1 MHFLRKVNELKLN
14 KLVALGAACGIAI
27 AGVGVAT
34 SASAEPVSNSY
45 SLVGSDTLQ
54 DSMNAI
60 VNGTTITGA
69 TVRVTSNNKTLGNFD
84 AFGSAAIQTKPAG
97 AFFGRPAGSGA
108 GVSALRASI
117 TGANYTGNPAVPA
130 RQILGQV
137 DIARSSSGPGGNAN
151 ANGMLAYVPYGRDA
165 LGFAYK
171 GGDSS
176 WANLTAAQLKAIYE
190 CTTTTVGGVAIKPRI
205 PQSGSGTRSFF
216 LGAIGNPTLGS
227 CVSDATGTTPENDA
241 SVLGANELI
250 PFSVANW
257 VSQANGATGI
267 NTTTASGVSFGSAVS
282 GQAAFTGTA
291 PNLVPNASYYSDA
304 TFGRDTYLVVE
315 YARITPSDAKYDASL
330 ANLVN
335 PGVNNSLTS
344 FGSLSSSVGAVKKKF
359 GFLAPSTTNIQRA
372 YATL

>member
-1 MHFLRKVNELKLN
+1 MQYLRKVSELKLN

-108 GVSALRASI
+108 GVTALRASI
-117 TGANYTGNPAVPA
+117 TGANYSGNPAVPA

-151 ANGMLAYVPYGRDA
+151 ANGLLAYVPYGRDA
-165 LGFAYK
+165 IGFAYK

-190 CTTTTVGGVAIKPRI
+190 CTTTTVGGVTVKPRI

-267 NTTTASGVSFGSAVS
+267 NTTTTSGVAFGSAVS

-291 PNLVPNASYYSDA
+291 PNLVPNSSYYSDA

-315 YARITPSDAKYDASL
+315 YARITPSDAKYDTSL

>member
-1 MHFLRKVNELKLN
+1 VHYLRKANELKLN

-60 VNGTTITGA
+60 INGTTITGA

-84 AFGSAAIQTKPAG
+84 AFGSAAIQTKPTG

-108 GVSALRASI
+108 GVTALRASI
-117 TGANYTGNPAVPA
+117 TGANYSGNAAVPA
-130 RQILGQV
+130 RQITGQV

-151 ANGMLAYVPYGRDA
+151 ANGLLAYIPYARDA
-165 LGFAYK
+165 VGFAYK
-171 GGDSS
+171 GGDGS
-176 WANLTAAQLKAIYE
+176 WANLSAAQLKGIYE
-190 CTTTTVGGVAIKPRI
+190 CTITQVGGVTVKPRI
-205 PQSGSGTRSFF
+205 PQSGSGTRNFF

-227 CVSDATGTTPENDA
+227 CVTDATGTTPENDA
-241 SVLGANELI
+241 SVLGDNELI

-257 VSQANGATGI
+257 ISQANGATGI
-267 NTTTASGVSFGSAVS
+267 NTTTASGVSLGSAVS
-282 GQAAFTGTA
+282 GQAPFTGTA
-291 PNLVPNASYYSDA
+291 PNLVPNSAYYSDA

-315 YARITPSDAKYDASL
+315 YARITPSDAKYDAAL

-359 GFLAPSTTNIQRA
+359 GFLAPSSTNIQRA

>member
-1 MHFLRKVNELKLN
+1 MQYLRKVSELKLN

-108 GVSALRASI
+108 GVTALRASI
-117 TGANYTGNPAVPA
+117 TGANYSGNPAVPA

-151 ANGMLAYVPYGRDA
+151 ANGLLAYVPSGRDA

-190 CTTTTVGGVAIKPRI
+190 CTTTTVGGVTVKPRI

-291 PNLVPNASYYSDA
+291 PNLVPNSSYYSDA

>member
-1 MHFLRKVNELKLN
+1 MQYLRKVSELKLN

-108 GVSALRASI
+108 GVTALRASI
-117 TGANYTGNPAVPA
+117 TGANYSGNPAVPA

-151 ANGMLAYVPYGRDA
+151 ANGLLAYVPYGRDA

-190 CTTTTVGGVAIKPRI
+190 CTTTTVGGVTVKPRI

-291 PNLVPNASYYSDA
+291 PNLVPNSSYYSDA

>member
-1 MHFLRKVNELKLN
+1 MHYLRKVNELKLN

-60 VNGTTITGA
+60 INGTTITGA

-84 AFGSAAIQTKPAG
+84 AFGSAAIQTKPTG

-108 GVSALRASI
+108 GVTALRASI
-117 TGANYTGNPAVPA
+117 TGANYSGNAAVPA
-130 RQILGQV
+130 RQITGQV

-151 ANGMLAYVPYGRDA
+151 ANGLLAYIPYARDA
-165 LGFAYK
+165 VGFAYK
-171 GGDSS
+171 GGDGS
-176 WANLTAAQLKAIYE
+176 WANLSAAQLKGIYE
-190 CTTTTVGGVAIKPRI
+190 CTITQVGGVTVKPRI
-205 PQSGSGTRSFF
+205 PQSGSGTRNFF

-227 CVSDATGTTPENDA
+227 CVTDATGTTPENDA
-241 SVLGANELI
+241 SVLGDNELI

-257 VSQANGATGI
+257 ISQANGATGI
-267 NTTTASGVSFGSAVS
+267 NTTTASGVSLGSAVS
-282 GQAAFTGTA
+282 GQAPFTGTA
-291 PNLVPNASYYSDA
+291 PNLVPNSAYYSDA

-315 YARITPSDAKYDASL
+315 YARITPSDAKYDAAL

-359 GFLAPSTTNIQRA
+359 GFLAPSSTNIQRA

>member
-151 ANGMLAYVPYGRDA
+151 ANGLLAYVPYGRDA

>member
-1 MHFLRKVNELKLN
+1 MHYLRKANELKLN

-60 VNGTTITGA
+60 INGTTITGA

-84 AFGSAAIQTKPAG
+84 AFGSAAIQTKPTG

-108 GVSALRASI
+108 GVTALRASI
-117 TGANYTGNPAVPA
+117 TGANYSGNAAVPA
-130 RQILGQV
+130 RQITGQV

-151 ANGMLAYVPYGRDA
+151 ANGLLAYIPYARDA
-165 LGFAYK
+165 VGFAYK
-171 GGDSS
+171 GGDGS
-176 WANLTAAQLKAIYE
+176 WANLSAAQLKGIYE
-190 CTTTTVGGVAIKPRI
+190 CTITQVGGVTVKPRI
-205 PQSGSGTRSFF
+205 PQSGSGTRNFF

-227 CVSDATGTTPENDA
+227 CVTDATGTTPENDA
-241 SVLGANELI
+241 SVLGDNELI

-257 VSQANGATGI
+257 ISQANGATGI
-267 NTTTASGVSFGSAVS
+267 NTTTASGVSLGSAVS
-282 GQAAFTGTA
+282 GQAPFTGTA
-291 PNLVPNASYYSDA
+291 PNLVPNSAYYSDA

-315 YARITPSDAKYDASL
+315 YARITPSDAKYDAAL

-359 GFLAPSTTNIQRA
+359 GFLAPSSTNIQRA